1 MVNHNTGLREL
12 CYIARVNEIK
22 PIEGRD
28 RVEAAVV
35 GGWETM
41 VPKGAF
47 NVGDLGIYFEIDSLV
62 PAVHPFEF
70 LAARHYKIK
79 IQKFKTPSG
88 HFYSQGLMLPV
99 SEFGWTYD
107 KENDRVITDKGVVYA
122 FNDFLTETLGVTYAD
137 ALDRKRKS
145 SDKGVDKYQKM
156 AQKMGKL
163 FAKQPFKWL
172 MKRQWGKDLLYAIF
186 GKVSKKDNCDWPSHI
201 ASKTDV
207 ERIQNMIWLLDNK
220 ESYVATEKVDGTSF
234 SVMAERGLFGQIKLY
249 ICSRNVVFKDMGQK
263 GFYDSNVYY
272 EAFYKYGLKEKI
284 IRMLNNLKLKNIAIQ
299 MEIYGDG
306 IQKRD
311 YSLSNE
317 ERRIAVFH
325 ILTNNSKFPMETVN
339 SLCKKYNL
347 PCVPIIDSDYIF
359 PDTIQELQ
367 EYVESAPSQIDG
379 KEKEGIVFYNK
390 NDGNKYVKFVSPEFL
405 MKYH

>member
-1 MVNHNTGLREL
+1 MVNQNTGLREL

-145 SDKGVDKYQKM
+145 SDKGIDKYQKM

-186 GKVSKKDNCDWPSHI
+186 GKVVKKNNRDWPTHI

-220 ESYVATEKVDGTSF
+220 ESYVATEKVDGCSF
-234 SVMAERGLFGQIKLY
+234 SVMAERGFLGQIKIY
-249 ICSRNVVFKDMGQK
+249 VCSRNVVFENEKQEC
-263 GFYDSNVYY
+263 FYGKNVYY

-284 IRMLNNLKLKNIAIQ
+284 VKMLKELKLKNIAIQ

-311 YSLSNE
+311 YSLSE
-317 ERRIAVFH
+317 GERKIAVFH
-325 ILTNNSKFPMETVN
+325 ILSDNYKLPMENVN
-339 SLCKKYNL
+339 DLCQVYDL
-347 PCVPIIDSDYIF
+347 PCVPIIDYNYIF